1 MTLTAF
7 DTSTFPDALPDV
19 TTNDLACVERELDRV
34 GMEQIDL
41 QILVR
46 NSRDQLQFL
55 PAQADAFVSLD
66 SPKAKGIHMSRMFL
80 AVQEILG
87 SNELNFETVDLVLR
101 SFLTSHK
108 ELSQSSYLEVR
119 FEYLIERPSLISA
132 NTGWKSYPVKI
143 KASRVGDRFFHEM
156 GFTVAYSSTCP
167 CSASLARQLIEQ
179 DFRETF
185 GSRDMINSE
194 DVIAWLGMERSLH
207 ATPHSQ
213 RSFAEVDLV
222 LSPDYHELPLRS
234 FIDAVEEVLGT
245 AVQAVVKR
253 VDEQAFSRL
262 NGKNL
267 MFCEDA
273 ARRISAMLDK
283 YLDVLDYRVKAEH
296 HESLHAHNA
305 ASIVTKRKFI
315 RVDGSY
321 SA

>member
-1 MTLTAF
+1 MTVTAF
-7 DTSTFPDALPDV
+7 DTTNLFETLPDV
-19 TTNDLACVERELDRV
+19 TTNDVASVERKLDRV
-34 GMEQIDL
+34 GMEHIDL
-41 QILVR
+41 QIRLR
-46 NSRDQLQFL
+46 NSHNQLQLL

-66 SPKAKGIHMSRMFL
+66 SPKAKGIHMSRIYV

-87 SNELNFETVDLVLR
+87 SNELSFETLDLVLR
-101 SFLTSHK
+101 SFLASHK
-108 ELSQSSYLEVR
+108 DLSHSSYLEVR

-132 NTGWKSYPVKI
+132 NTGWKSYPVRI
-143 KASRVGDRFFHEM
+143 RASRVGDQFVAEM
-156 GFTVAYSSTCP
+156 GFIVAYSSTCP

-179 DFRETF
+179 DFKKQF
-185 GSRDMINSE
+185 GSKGLVNSQ
-194 DVIAWLGMERSLH
+194 DVITWLAMERSLH

-222 LSPDYHELPLRS
+222 FDAHYRELPLRF

-245 AVQAVVKR
+245 PVQAVVKR
-253 VDEQAFSRL
+253 VDEQAFSHL

-273 ARRISAMLDK
+273 ARRISTMLDRNPE
-283 YLDVLDYRVKAEH
+283 VLNYRVKAEH

-305 ASIVTKRKFI
+305 ASIVTKSQYPCKCT
-315 RVDGSY
+315 Y